1 MYPCALVSPPSRLP
15 EIHQLN
21 LLHAS
26 GNFSELIL
34 YCLVVHNVVGVAE
47 AELVLDH
54 LYHCFDLCVV
64 AGEHDVARLDVTVHP
79 PLLMKLLD
87 ILDECYPYLEH
98 IRQGKRL
105 RNFFL
110 NLFQVG
116 TKHLLHYE
124 VLVVRVQTQLQLVL
138 SIQCTRVQYGTK
150 PLQST
155 LFNLSKSLVLMR
167 VKTTLTL
174 FFNHF
179 NNNIGETIVPNS
191 RI

>member
-1 MYPCALVSPPSRLP
+1 MTAHVGDMHPRALISPPLRLP

-26 GNFSELIL
+26 GNCSELIL
-34 YCLVVHNVVGVAE
+34 YCRVVHNVVGVAE
-47 AELVLDH
+47 AELVLNH
-54 LYHCFDLCVV
+54 LYHSFDLCVV
-64 AGEHDVARLDVTVHP
+64 AGEHDVARLDVAVHP

-87 ILDECYPYLEH
+87 ILDECYPDLEH

-105 RNFFL
+105 RYLFL
-110 NLFQVG
+110 NLAQVG

-138 SIQCTRVQYGTK
+138 SIQCARVQDGAK

-155 LFNLSKSLVLMR
+155 LFDLGKSLMLV
-167 VKTTLTL
+167 
-174 FFNHF
+174 
-179 NNNIGETIVPNS
+179 
-191 RI
+191 